1 MAYTSIV
8 IIDARSSLFTVR
20 VALEQRYDVQVRY
33 TQDPAA
39 GLELV
44 QSAKPDYILVNP
56 NGIRTEITA
65 FLTRLAQSG
74 SRTPVIVA
82 GDQSIADG
90 LRTIYSH
97 IIGNVPPAYNETDLL
112 PFLKQQRPS
121 PTGKLRGMALAER
134 AELVQANQQLEQRVQ
149 EVMTLHRIG
158 KSVAALIELDA
169 ILARIVE
176 AAVFMLR
183 AEEGS
188 IMLVDPE
195 TNALYLR
202 AQKGLGEKQARGF
215 NIKIQDTL
223 IGSVVRTQRPVR
235 LTRGTSEN
243 ALLKVVTGYLVNALL
258 YVPLILHDQ
267 VIGVLG
273 VSNQTA
279 PRAFTDHDQRLMESL
294 ADYAAL
300 AIEVAR
306 QHKTI
311 CRLRQDVAVV
321 HTIAAAVDELRE
333 RLPTTDVDVTSAL
346 RRIEG
351 AVHILARL
359 AETEAAAD
367 V

>member
-1 MAYTSIV
+1 VAYTSIV
-8 IIDARSSLFTVR
+8 IIDAKSSQFTVR
-20 VALEQRYDVQVRY
+20 VALEQRYDVNVQY

-44 QSAKPDYILVNP
+44 QSTKPNYILVNP
-56 NGIRTEITA
+56 DGIQAELTA
-65 FLTRLAQSG
+65 FLMRLARSG
-74 SRTPVIVA
+74 SQTPIIVA
-82 GDQSIADG
+82 GDPIIADE
-90 LRTIYSH
+90 LRKIYPH
-97 IIGNVPPAYNETDLL
+97 IMGNVPSAYSEIDLL
-112 PFLKQQRPS
+112 PFLKRQRPG
-121 PTGKLRGMALAER
+121 PTVKPRSMALAER
-134 AELVQANQQLEQRVQ
+134 AALVQANQLLEQRVQ

-158 KSVAALIELDA
+158 KSVAALIDLDA
-169 ILARIVE
+169 ILTRIVE

-202 AQKGLGEKQARGF
+202 AQKGLGEKQAQGL

-223 IGSVVRTQRPVR
+223 IGSVVRTKRPVR
-235 LTRGTSEN
+235 LTRGSSEN
-243 ALLKVVTGYLVNALL
+243 SLLKVVTGYLVNALL

-279 PRAFTDHDQRLMESL
+279 PQAFTDHDQRLMESL

-311 CRLRQDVAVV
+311 CRMRQDLAVV
-321 HTIAAAVDELRE
+321 HTIGAAVDELRE
-333 RLPTTDVDVTSAL
+333 RLPAADADVTSAL

-359 AETEAAAD
+359 AETEATAD